1 LVSLRSKKFLFI
13 FDYQI
18 LCFLFLCK
26 GRSRVELSS
35 SSSRNI
41 HTKERALV
49 LQGGGSLGAYE
60 AGAYKALY
68 EWISK
73 QDKRDGKETSTTF
86 DIIAGT
92 SIGAMNAAVLTSYV
106 IENGT
111 YEGSAERLVDFW
123 KYLSKESISDTNPW
137 FKPWWDYFHSF
148 DRAIA
153 TGEAARRYYSA
164 KEFTITG
171 VPNVFS
177 PPIPAQDKRF
187 FDFLWNTWYRFSN
200 EPLRNSLERFARF
213 PIATSY
219 EEDQPR
225 LILVSVDVADGVPVT
240 FDSYAKEDGSRKT
253 EYGRYVKQEDGKEIG
268 FEHVIRYD
276 DGITLDQVMASGC
289 FPVNFDYALL
299 EVESY
304 YPNYNDLHTRS
315 DSHNGPGS
323 DSPSTGSYPSPSG
336 NLSWQ
341 YRKEIR
347 RFWDGGLLTNTP
359 LSQLVIL
366 HRDYW
371 YKIRGLKD
379 KVPTLTVGVINVHPT
394 RQTQIPTDHDGVVDR
409 KNDIAFSDRS
419 HRDEEVLLLVSDYI
433 DLVRDLMRIAKEAGV
448 KDKVITD
455 LLNKRTKYHGLSSA
469 PRLNKEIIEG
479 RFDIDHIIR
488 IERKNDEHTISDKTF
503 DFSSGTITQLLKDGY
518 ADTTNFL
525 YRKTS

>member
-1 LVSLRSKKFLFI
+1 L
-13 FDYQI
+13 
-18 LCFLFLCK
+18 
-26 GRSRVELSS
+26 
-35 SSSRNI
+35 SSSRNVPA
-41 HTKERALV
+41 KERALV

-68 EWISK
+68 EWLSK
-73 QDKRDGKETSTTF
+73 QDKREGKETSITF

-92 SIGAMNAAVLTSYV
+92 SIGAMNAAVLTGYV

-111 YEGSAERLVDFW
+111 YEGSAERLIDFW
-123 KYLSKESISDTNPW
+123 KYLSKESIADTNPL
-137 FKPWWDYFHSF
+137 FKPWWDYLHSL
-148 DRAIA
+148 DKAIA

-164 KEFTITG
+164 KEFAIAG
-171 VPNVFS
+171 VPHVFS
-177 PPIPAQDKRF
+177 PPIPAHDNRF

-200 EPLRNSLERFARF
+200 EPLRKSLEKFAKF
-213 PIATSY
+213 PIASAY
-219 EEDQPR
+219 EENQPR

-276 DGITLDQVMASGC
+276 DGITVDQVMASGC
-289 FPVNFDYALL
+289 FPINFDYALL
-299 EVESY
+299 EVESFY
-304 YPNYNDLHTRS
+304 HHNQDNNNLATRS
-315 DSHNGPGS
+315 DNQNRRRGDSMRTSS
-323 DSPSTGSYPSPSG
+323 DPSPPYRDFSR
-336 NLSWQ
+336 Q

-347 RFWDGGLLTNTP
+347 HFWDGGLLTNTP

-433 DLVRDLMRIAKEAGV
+433 DLVRDLIRIAKEAGA

-455 LLNKRTKYHGLSSA
+455 LLNQRTKYHGLSSA
-469 PRLNKEIIEG
+469 PRLNKEIVEG

-503 DFSSGTITQLLKDGY
+503 DFSSGTVAQLLKDGY
-518 ADTTNFL
+518 ADTMNFIHT
-525 YRKTS
+525 KTS